1 MKRSIYILALGAFG
15 IITTEFGVIG
25 ILPTISREFNVSL
38 DTAGWLLSAFA
49 LTVAISSPFITALTT
64 KINRKFLLC
73 LVLGVFILSNLL
85 SAFSPSF
92 TVLLFARILPAFF
105 HPLFW
110 NISLAV
116 AFKQNGAKG
125 VSVVMTGLSIAT
137 VLGVP
142 ITTYAADFFH
152 NWQASFI
159 LTSIIST
166 VAFLGLLLFVP
177 SMPGNKAQAA
187 GSQTEALREPK
198 LWINLISTVLTLA
211 AMFSSY
217 SYLAGYL
224 EKISQMNGAQISIML
239 LLFGSTGI
247 VGNWLIGMAIAKN
260 VMLTSRVFY
269 ISLIG
274 VQILAYY
281 FGGLFIPMIII
292 ISLWGMIHTGGFLVP
307 NIRTTQSVPHSA
319 LEFVNSLL
327 TSCYNIGISLG
338 ALLGGVVIAHFGIH
352 QIIWMSIPLLLVVY
366 GLTFI
371 ADSGPQKADR
381 NRSDE
386 TMAQDP
392 VAAVSGHF

>member
-25 ILPTISREFNVSL
+25 ILPTISREFKVSI

-73 LVLGVFILSNLL
+73 LVLGIFILSNLL
-85 SAFSPSF
+85 SAFSPNF
-92 TVLLFARILPAFF
+92 TVLMIARILPAFF

-116 AFKQNGAKG
+116 AFKQGGAKA
-125 VSVVMTGLSIAT
+125 VSIVMTGLSIAT

-142 ITTYAADFFH
+142 LTTYAADFFH
-152 NWQASFI
+152 NWQASFF

-177 SMPGNKAQAA
+177 SMPGNKEKTAE
-187 GSQTEALREPK
+187 SQLYVLKDPK
-198 LWINLISTVLTLA
+198 LWLNLVSTVLTLA

-217 SYLAGYL
+217 SYLAAYL
-224 EKISQMNGAQISIML
+224 EKISRMDGAQISIML
-239 LLFGSTGI
+239 LLFGGMGI
-247 VGNWLIGMAIAKN
+247 AGNWLMGMALGKN
-260 VMLTSRVFY
+260 VILASRAFF
-269 ISLIG
+269 ILLSA
-274 VQILAYY
+274 VQLLAYY
-281 FGGLFIPMIII
+281 FGGVFIPMVIIV
-292 ISLWGMIHTGGFLVP
+292 SFWGMIHTGGFLVP
-307 NIRTTQSVPHSA
+307 NIRTTQSVPHNA

-338 ALLGGVVIAHFGIH
+338 AFLGGLVIAKYGIH
-352 QIIWMSIPLLLVVY
+352 EIIWMSVPLLLLAY
-366 GLTFI
+366 GLSFI
-371 ADSGPQKADR
+371 VTKTRKPSKKEADELIEQEAI
-381 NRSDE
+381 
-386 TMAQDP
+386 P
-392 VAAVSGHF
+392 VVVCE

>member
-25 ILPTISREFNVSL
+25 ILPTISREFKVSI

-64 KINRKFLLC
+64 KMNRKFLLC

-85 SAFSPSF
+85 SAFSPNF
-92 TVLLFARILPAFF
+92 TVLMIARILPAFF

-116 AFKQNGAKG
+116 AFKQGGAKA

-142 ITTYAADFFH
+142 LTTYAADFFH
-152 NWQASFI
+152 NWQASFF
-159 LTSIIST
+159 LTSLISS

-177 SMPGNKAQAA
+177 SMPGNKEKTAE
-187 GSQTEALREPK
+187 SQLYVLKDPK
-198 LWINLISTVLTLA
+198 LWLNLVSTVLTLA

-217 SYLAGYL
+217 SYLAAYL
-224 EKISQMNGAQISIML
+224 EKISHMDGAQISIML
-239 LLFGSTGI
+239 LLFGGMGI
-247 VGNWLIGMAIAKN
+247 AGNWLMGIALGKN
-260 VMLTSRVFY
+260 VMLASRAFFML
-269 ISLIG
+269 LIG
-274 VQILAYY
+274 VQLLAYY
-281 FGGLFIPMIII
+281 FGGIFTPMIII
-292 ISLWGMIHTGGFLVP
+292 VSFWGMIHTGGFLVP
-307 NIRTTQSVPHSA
+307 NIRTTQSVPHNA

-338 ALLGGVVIAHFGIH
+338 AFLGGFIIARYGIH
-352 QIIWMSIPLLLVVY
+352 EIIWMSTPLLLLAY
-366 GLTFI
+366 GLSFI
-371 ADSGPQKADR
+371 VTKTQKAGKKAT
-381 NRSDE
+381 DE
-386 TMAQDP
+386 IIEQEP
-392 VAAVSGHF
+392 VPAVVCE

>member
-25 ILPTISREFNVSL
+25 ILPTISREFKVSL
-38 DTAGWLLSAFA
+38 ETAGWLLSAFA

-85 SAFSPSF
+85 SAFSPNF
-92 TVLLFARILPAFF
+92 TVLLIARILPAFF

-116 AFKQNGAKG
+116 AFKQNGAKA
-125 VSVVMTGLSIAT
+125 VSIVMTGLSIAT

-159 LTSIIST
+159 LTSMIST
-166 VAFLGLLLFVP
+166 VAFLGLLLYIP
-177 SMPGNKAQAA
+177 SIPGNKEQGS
-187 GSQTEALREPK
+187 GSQTHVLREPK

-269 ISLIG
+269 ILLIS
-274 VQILAYY
+274 VQISAYY

-338 ALLGGVVIAHFGIH
+338 ALLGGLMIAYFGIH
-352 QIIWMSIPLLLVVY
+352 QIIWMSVPLLLLAY
-366 GLTFI
+366 GLTFVVG
-371 ADSGPQKADR
+371 SGPRKD
-381 NRSDE
+381 DE
-386 TMAQDP
+386 KIPDKMVEQEPLA
-392 VAAVSGHF
+392 VVSGHF

>member
-25 ILPTISREFNVSL
+25 ILPTISREFRVSI

-85 SAFSPSF
+85 SAFSPNF
-92 TVLLFARILPAFF
+92 TVLMIARILPAFF

-116 AFKQNGAKG
+116 AFKQGGAKA

-142 ITTYAADFFH
+142 LTTYAADFFH
-152 NWQASFI
+152 NWQASFF
-159 LTSIIST
+159 LTSLISS

-177 SMPGNKAQAA
+177 SMPGNKEKTAE
-187 GSQTEALREPK
+187 SQLYVLKDPK
-198 LWINLISTVLTLA
+198 LWLNLVSTVLTLA

-217 SYLAGYL
+217 SYLAAYL
-224 EKISQMNGAQISIML
+224 EKISHMNGAQISIML
-239 LLFGSTGI
+239 LLFGGMGI
-247 VGNWLIGMAIAKN
+247 AGNWLMGIALGKN
-260 VMLTSRVFY
+260 VMLASRVFFML
-269 ISLIG
+269 LIG
-274 VQILAYY
+274 VQLLAYY
-281 FGGLFIPMIII
+281 FGGIFIPMILIV
-292 ISLWGMIHTGGFLVP
+292 SFWGMIHTGGFLVP
-307 NIRTTQSVPHSA
+307 NIRTTQSVPHNA

-338 ALLGGVVIAHFGIH
+338 AFLGGFVIARYGIH
-352 QIIWMSIPLLLVVY
+352 EIIWMSTPLLLLAY
-366 GLTFI
+366 GLSFI
-371 ADSGPQKADR
+371 VTKTQKASKEEANER
-381 NRSDE
+381 IE
-386 TMAQDP
+386 QE
-392 VAAVSGHF
+392 AVPAVVCE